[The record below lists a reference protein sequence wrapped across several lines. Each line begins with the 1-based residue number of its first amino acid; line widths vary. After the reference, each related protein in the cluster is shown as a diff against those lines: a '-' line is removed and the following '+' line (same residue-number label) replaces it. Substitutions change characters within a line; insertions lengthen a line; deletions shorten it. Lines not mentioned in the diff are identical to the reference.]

1 MKKLFKTLIAGLA
14 LSALLGISAYAGPP
28 VSLQQTNSAGG
39 TTGALTLTGTDMGSG
54 HKALDVNIGS
64 GSIVVSPFQINTWEF
79 HTCTVGATSAGAC
92 SCSTASSVF
101 MLYNGSTSA
110 TLWFNPMGTAS
121 VLTGFPITPSGVAYD
136 HYFGLFYVNVTTGS
150 LYNPSGSSVTAL
162 LVCGRQ

>member
-1 MKKLFKTLIAGLA
+1 MKRIKEIILIGLM
-14 LSALLGISAYAGPP
+14 ALLIPIAANATLVQITQPTSTGTDTTTPP
-28 VSLQQTNSAGG
+28 TV
-39 TTGALTLTGTDMGSG
+39 TDMGSG